1 MPLAYLTEPSLIPIK
16 RPRCRKCQTRMNLA
30 RIMPGPKGYDYRT
43 FECTKCDHTD
53 TIAVC
58 TDPMKSGSA
67 GWMIHSNL
75 NPPE

>member
-1 MPLAYLTEPSLIPIK
+1 MPLAYLTETSLIPIK

-43 FECTKCDHTD
+43 FECTKCDRID

-58 TDPMKSGSA
+58 TDPMTGSA
-67 GWMIHSNL
+67 GWIHSNL

>member
-1 MPLAYLTEPSLIPIK
+1 MHLAYPTEPSLTVIK

-58 TDPMKSGSA
+58 TAPMKSGSA
-67 GWMIHSNL
+67 GWVHSNL